1 MKWPGC
7 YPRHL
12 VLQHPSLRRHLKEEV
27 KRQEF
32 LFQSPLVGSC
42 PLAFT
47 VSGGSVNLYS
57 CLSVSTGHWFQQSLQ
72 ILKSVDAQ
80 ILHERWYSPLNTVDS
95 PYPWIKQS
103 VVD

>member
-1 MKWPGC
+1 MAW
-7 YPRHL
+7 
-12 VLQHPSLRRHLKEEV
+12 VLLQTSGTAASFTEKALKGRGEETGV
-27 KRQEF
+27 SFSK
-32 LFQSPLVGSC
+32 SPLVGSC

-57 CLSVSTGHWFQQSLQ
+57 CLSVSTGHWFQESLQ

-80 ILHERWYSPLNTVDS
+80 MLHERWYSLLNTVDP